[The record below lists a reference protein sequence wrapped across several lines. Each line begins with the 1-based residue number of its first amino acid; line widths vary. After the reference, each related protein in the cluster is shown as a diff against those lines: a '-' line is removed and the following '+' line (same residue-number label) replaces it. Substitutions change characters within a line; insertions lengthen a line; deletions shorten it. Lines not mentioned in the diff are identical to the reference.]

1 MIKKV
6 EQVAGK
12 VEAAAEGLFHHHAP
26 AVASGGDGGG
36 SGGAGPQPAAGTMH
50 AERHPTFRHVML
62 GLCVQSALQA
72 ASVLQQ
78 VGCSGLVNCTKLA
91 LRPALARATQ
101 APPPPPPHTHTHT
114 PTHTHTH
121 TIYRHPAHCCSPVL
135 ADPSVSV
142 DDLLDSTFASR
153 YTSVPM
159 SKTT

>member
-101 APPPPPPHTHTHT
+101 APPPPPPPPTHTHT
-114 PTHTHTH
+114 PTHPHTPFID
-121 TIYRHPAHCCSPVL
+121 TLPTAAAPCSPTPLCLWMTSWTRPSPL
-135 ADPSVSV
+135 ATHPCQ
-142 DDLLDSTFASR
+142 
-153 YTSVPM
+153 
-159 SKTT
+159 